1 MKRKPVV
8 ILPLAS
14 ALGALAGS
22 AMVPAEAKSPPSTDP
37 SVASEAAADEEW
49 SKGQHLRFDR

>member
-22 AMVPAEAKSPPSTDP
+22 AMVPAEAKSITSTDP
-37 SVASEAAADEEW
+37 VRY
-49 SKGQHLRFDR
+49 L